1 MESKRGKFWALRVG
15 LEVKEG
21 GLVVRTLPQ
30 VMAVDIDAG
39 NGLVHQR
46 RVNGVCLSSKH
57 RLDVAALVLE
67 CIRMNLTCGGTI
79 LSALVALVLHI
90 PKGFTHAR
98 ADTVS
103 IESNVMRI
111 DRGVD

>member
-1 MESKRGKFWALRVG
+1 M
-15 LEVKEG
+15 EVKEG

-57 RLDVAALVLE
+57 RLDVAALVLQ
-67 CIRMNLTCGGTI
+67 CIRMNLASHGGTI
-79 LSALVALVLHI
+79 LSTLVVLMLYI
-90 PKGFTHAR
+90 PKGFTRAR

-103 IESNVMRI
+103 IASDMMRI
-111 DRGVD
+111 DRGVN

>member
-15 LEVKEG
+15 LEAKEG
-21 GLVVRTLPQ
+21 GLVIRTLPQ

-67 CIRMNLTCGGTI
+67 CIRKNLTWRY
-79 LSALVALVLHI
+79 HI
-90 PKGFTHAR
+90 ECTSSTSVIH
-98 ADTVS
+98 T
-103 IESNVMRI
+103 E
-111 DRGVD
+111 GVYPC